1 MKETILKDTIID
13 YYKGKIK
20 IKDNIFELELEDGE
34 VINGDLSEEISKE
47 YKEVHNHDFF
57 GTIGKSVVYN
67 RGVDKTYTVYRL
79 IDMIL

>member
-1 MKETILKDTIID
+1 MKETILKDAIID

-20 IKDNIFELELEDGE
+20 IKDNIFELELEDSE
-34 VINGDLSEEISKE
+34 VISGDLSEEISKE
-47 YKEVHNHDFF
+47 YIEVHSHDFF

-67 RGVDKTYTVYRL
+67 KEVDKTYTVYRL